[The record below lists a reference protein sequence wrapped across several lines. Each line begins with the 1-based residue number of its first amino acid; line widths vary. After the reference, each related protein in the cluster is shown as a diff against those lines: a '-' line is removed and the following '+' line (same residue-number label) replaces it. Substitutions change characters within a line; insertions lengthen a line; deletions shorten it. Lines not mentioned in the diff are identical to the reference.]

1 MEPPNENNNLDIN
14 DNDNEEILSNTTND
28 DEDNIQDIENMSQND
43 DYDDDYDND
52 NQDNNDD
59 DNDDDNDDENDDDI
73 NDNTEISYNNN
84 QNKKEDITKQNI
96 YKNSLI
102 FNDDLEN
109 NDSNEFLK
117 KFDQEIKKDFIS
129 DFHQECLTKNLN
141 EIKQLLNVIRDKDNI
156 IIDELHK
163 TIPILTKYEKTK
175 ILGIRLKQ
183 LNNGSLPYVKVKE
196 NILDNFIIAKIELKQ
211 KKLPFIIQRPLPNNT
226 FEYWKLEDL
235 EIL

>member
-14 DNDNEEILSNTTND
+14 DNDDEEVLSNTTND
-28 DEDNIQDIENMSQND
+28 DEDNIQDIENMSQNEE
-43 DYDDDYDND
+43 YDNEHND
-52 NQDNNDD
+52 DNNDD
-59 DNDDDNDDENDDDI
+59 DDDDDDDDDNEDNNDI
-73 NDNTEISYNNN
+73 NDNAEISYNNN